1 MLQIVSKK
9 LATKPWRN
17 TVFVD
22 DDGEVYLPAGD
33 FGDEVAMVWCLL
45 RVGKRFL
52 INEGHLY
59 TPAFWLVQE
68 YPHMASKIN
77 DVTQCF
83 RQYKLTSDGSQYVD
97 VNSRPGPTVFE
108 SAR

>member
-52 INEGHLY
+52 IN
-59 TPAFWLVQE
+59 
-68 YPHMASKIN
+68 
-77 DVTQCF
+77 
-83 RQYKLTSDGSQYVD
+83 
-97 VNSRPGPTVFE
+97 
-108 SAR
+108 

>member
-9 LATKPWRN
+9 SATKPWRN

-33 FGDEVAMVWCLL
+33 FGDEVNMVWCLL
-45 RVGKRFL
+45 RVGKRLL

-59 TPAFWLVQE
+59 APASWLVQE

-77 DVTQCF
+77 DVTQGF
-83 RQYKLTSDGSQYVD
+83 RQYKLTSDGSLYVD
-97 VNSRPGPTVFE
+97 ENNVPGPTAFE
-108 SAR
+108 SVR